1 MICLVCKQPWL
12 ELSMN
17 HTAPE
22 GTNKNEIEVISY
34 YTIQVYLDIALKRFL
49 ALLHSN
55 RKKNNRFFTLDL
67 ASLFSLMS
75 IDSSGSRRFQ
85 GFFCNVAAIMQSSES
100 HLLLFMLA
108 CLAFFQNNLRSL
120 FSSMHWIYHRQ
131 FENKLSPT
139 RLWVQVVIFCM
150 NADPISRQN
159 YFPFIK
165 DNVTAIFIDTPRLEK
180 SPK

>member
-34 YTIQVYLDIALKRFL
+34 STIALKRFL

-55 RKKNNRFFTLDL
+55 RKKKQIFHSWPGISFFFDEY
-67 ASLFSLMS
+67 
-75 IDSSGSRRFQ
+75 SGSRRFQ
-85 GFFCNVAAIMQSSES
+85 DFFFNVAAIMQSSES

-150 NADPISRQN
+150 NADPISRQK

>member
-34 YTIQVYLDIALKRFL
+34 STIQVYLDIALKRFL

-55 RKKNNRFFTLDL
+55 RKKKQIFHFWPGISFFFDEY
-67 ASLFSLMS
+67 
-75 IDSSGSRRFQ
+75 SSGSRRFQ
-85 GFFCNVAAIMQSSES
+85 DFFFNVAAIMQSSES

-150 NADPISRQN
+150 NADPISRQK